1 MSEQNDNQELE
12 QEQQQEE
19 LRPQDKDEGEFVRI
33 PKKDHENM
41 RKQLKK
47 ANGEAKTY
55 REQLQEFRK
64 YADDPNDLEE
74 LVSLRDK
81 FEQQNGD
88 SQTQAPDEDA
98 FKERLSSQLAKQRK
112 ELERSYQSQL
122 EKANEERKQLERTL
136 ENTVLLQ
143 QAESAVL
150 KEKGVPALVLD
161 EIKRRTKVIKDGD
174 RFVTRVVDENGE
186 IDFNNRGEY
195 KGMDD
200 LIQDLKS
207 HEIFGRAFD
216 APAKSG
222 SGMRNQNDNT
232 EGRSSKNKFGDL
244 RRSDLKGSKRQA
256 FIAEHGEEAF
266 FALKP

>member
-1 MSEQNDNQELE
+1 MSEHNEELE
-12 QEQQQEE
+12 QEQQEE
-19 LRPQDKDEGEFVRI
+19 NLRPQDKDEGEFVKI

-55 REQLQEFRK
+55 REQLQQYRQ

-74 LVSLRDK
+74 LVALKQK
-81 FEQQNGD
+81 FEEGDGANGD
-88 SQTQAPDEDA
+88 NQDEDA
-98 FKERLSSQLAKQRK
+98 YKQRLESQLAKQRK
-112 ELERSYQSQL
+112 ELERSYKTQL
-122 EKANEERKQLERTL
+122 EKAQEERKQLESTL

-150 KEKGVPALVLD
+150 KEKGAPALVLD
-161 EIKRRTKVIKDGD
+161 EIRRRTKVIKDGD
-174 RFVTRVVDENGE
+174 RFVTRVVDETGE
-186 IDFNNRGEY
+186 VDFNDRGE
-195 KGMDD
+195 MMTLDD
-200 LIQDLKS
+200 LVQTLKS
-207 HEIFGRAFD
+207 HDIFGRAFD

-222 SGMRNQNDNT
+222 SGMRNQNDNA

-244 RRSDLKGSKRQA
+244 RRGDLKGSKRQA
-256 FIAEHGEEAF
+256 FLDEHGEEAF